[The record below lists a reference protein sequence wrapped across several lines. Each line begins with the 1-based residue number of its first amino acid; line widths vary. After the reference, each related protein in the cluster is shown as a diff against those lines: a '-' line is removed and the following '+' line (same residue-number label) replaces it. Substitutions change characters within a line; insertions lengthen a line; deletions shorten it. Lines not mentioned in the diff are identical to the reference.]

1 MDTIF
6 MNSKIVKHPILID
19 YYSVLQKINLKRSG
33 KYVALS
39 NLSIYYTRKNIKRPY
54 NKLKI

>member
-1 MDTIF
+1 